1 MPQKWENRNQGGN
14 GNFLPGIKLIFFF
27 NFRKIRQIIDAF
39 GSHLNVELQQRGVE
53 FSQLFKKYEYLRPA
67 LLERMPPMEV
77 ARTSHDNGPP
87 MTNGDLEEEELS
99 NSVADD
105 QSPVTQHQD
114 SVSGKLLSR

>member
-1 MPQKWENRNQGGN
+1 MEPALQ
-14 GNFLPGIKLIFFF
+14 IFVFVS
-27 NFRKIRQIIDAF
+27 RKIRQIIDTF

-53 FSQLFKKYEYLRPA
+53 FSQLFKKYEHLRPA

-105 QSPVTQHQD
+105 QSPVAQHQD
-114 SVSGKLLSR
+114 SVSNLSQKKIF